1 MCLLCARIKNGYH
14 SMSVLYLCLDTKWIS
29 SKLCAWKQSGYF
41 NVLGS
46 VVVEKFN
53 KLVSVK
59 TDNVLFNYIL
69 TSYMNHSHS
78 TPSSN
83 LYLEINVRSQG
94 GVLVLEIDKNK

>member
-1 MCLLCARIKNGYH
+1 MDIIQCLCFICAWIQSAYH
-14 SMSVLYLCLDTKWIS
+14 PNSVLYLCLDTKWILS
-29 SKLCAWKQSGYF
+29 Y
-41 NVLGS
+41 VLGS

-94 GVLVLEIDKNK
+94 GVLVLEKDKNK